1 MLPEKKKWRHR
12 QYDHGNAFWSVFYVL
27 RYVTRFFRRIFYIPV
42 TFILTNRNTVTRQIG
57 YFYRDRLIMTEKE
70 YNECVSTYADNVY
83 RFILKNLRHEEDARD
98 VVQTAFEKMWR
109 NREDIDNTKC
119 KSYLFT
125 VAYHQMIDH
134 IRKVK
139 RIYLKEEFAE
149 ETKVQS
155 NQQNSLKKVLEE
167 ALSRLSETQRSLVLL
182 KDYEGYSYDEIGQIT
197 GLSESQVKVYLHRAR
212 VQLKTYLVKLEN
224 VI

>member
-1 MLPEKKKWRHR
+1 
-12 QYDHGNAFWSVFYVL
+12 
-27 RYVTRFFRRIFYIPV
+27 
-42 TFILTNRNTVTRQIG
+42 
-57 YFYRDRLIMTEKE
+57 MTERE
-70 YNECVSTYADNVY
+70 YNQCVNLYADNVY

-109 NREDIDNTKC
+109 NREEVDAQRS

-139 RIYLKEEFAE
+139 RVQLKEEFGE
-149 ETKVQS
+149 EVKVQHRPA
-155 NQQNSLKKVLEE
+155 NNLKKILEE

-182 KDYEGYSYDEIGQIT
+182 KDYEGYSYEEIGKIT

-212 VQLKTYLVKLEN
+212 VQLKNYLVQIEN

>member
-1 MLPEKKKWRHR
+1 
-12 QYDHGNAFWSVFYVL
+12 
-27 RYVTRFFRRIFYIPV
+27 
-42 TFILTNRNTVTRQIG
+42 
-57 YFYRDRLIMTEKE
+57 MTERE
-70 YNECVSTYADNVY
+70 YNECVKAYADNVY

-109 NREDIDNTKC
+109 NREEIDPVKC

-134 IRKVK
+134 IRKTK
-139 RIYLKEEFAE
+139 RVQLKEEFSAE
-149 ETKVQS
+149 LKVQDRPA
-155 NQQNSLKKVLEE
+155 NNLKKVLEE
-167 ALSRLSETQRSLVLL
+167 ALNRLSETQRSLVLL
-182 KDYEGYSYDEIGQIT
+182 KDYEGYSYDEIGKIT

-212 VQLKTYLVKLEN
+212 VQLKDYLVKIEN